1 MEKEL
6 LDVTKRSGIV
16 FFGGIRGASLNF
28 IFMLIVTRY
37 IGTLTYGHF
46 IYIYT
51 VISFFPLLCAL
62 GLDNGLLY
70 FIPKKMVNNET
81 DDRNRLISFS
91 FVVSFIVSIAVVVLI
106 IAMSDFIASEILHRQ
121 NLAFVL
127 RMLAPL
133 IILLTFRRMAD
144 VIYRSVGNVA
154 TFVKNQSLITPVVQI
169 LAIIVFI
176 SLGYAIGGLIGA
188 FYVGL
193 SISSIILLVD
203 LKKLN
208 LFTRFSF
215 RAAGSYRDIF
225 AYSIPLLLSSLIA
238 FFGSKADILF
248 IGHTISSERVAVYN
262 VAFQIGIM
270 TNFALVA
277 FNSIF
282 ASVIT
287 SLYYKA
293 EYAKLAGLY
302 KTITKWMVAS
312 NVICFSIILLFSED
326 ILRIFGEA
334 FVVGSKAL
342 ILVSIGQ
349 LFSVGVGSAGLM
361 ITMTGKPKY
370 SLYINLMTAIV
381 NIVLNYVLIPIY
393 GISGAGLAS
402 LVTVATANIARLIV
416 VYRTLRIHPYD
427 WSYLKIIIP
436 ALVSFVIV
444 LTIKNLVTMQWFI
457 ELCILSLLFLLIFG
471 SMTVLLGLSTN
482 DKIILKKI
490 RDKMKFNNYL

>member
-1 MEKEL
+1 MMEKEL

-16 FFGGIRGASLNF
+16 FFGGILGASLNF
-28 IFMLIVTRY
+28 IFTLIVTRY
-37 IGTLTYGHF
+37 IGVLTYGRF
-46 IYIYT
+46 IYIFT
-51 VISFFPLLCAL
+51 VISFFPLLCTL
-62 GLDNGLLY
+62 GLDKGLQ
-70 FIPKKMVNNET
+70 FFVPKKTVNNET
-81 DDRNRLISFS
+81 NDRNSLISFS
-91 FVVSFIVSIAVVVLI
+91 FAVSFIVSIAVVVLI
-106 IAMSDFIASEILHRQ
+106 IVLSDYIASEILPRQ
-121 NLAFVL
+121 KLGFVL

-133 IILLTFRRMAD
+133 IILLTFRQMAD

-169 LAIIVFI
+169 LAIIIFI
-176 SLGYAIGGLIGA
+176 SLGYTIGGLIGA

-193 SISSIILLVD
+193 FVSSIILLLD

-215 RAAGSYRDIF
+215 RAAGSYREIF
-225 AYSIPLLLSSLIA
+225 AYSIPLLLSSLVT

-248 IGHTISSERVAVYN
+248 IGHTISSEKVAVYN
-262 VAFQIGIM
+262 VAFQIGIIS
-270 TNFALVA
+270 NFALVA

-293 EYAKLAGLY
+293 EYAKLAGIY
-302 KTITKWMVAS
+302 KTITKWMVAL

-349 LFSVGVGSAGLM
+349 LFNVGVGSAGLM
-361 ITMTGKPKY
+361 ITMTGRPQY
-370 SLYINLMTAIV
+370 SLYISLATAIV
-381 NIVLNYVLIPIY
+381 NIALNYVLIPIY
-393 GISGAGLAS
+393 GITGAGLAS

-416 VYRTLRIHPYD
+416 VYRTFQIHPYD

-444 LTIKNLVTMQWFI
+444 LTIKNLVTMQWLI
-457 ELCILSLLFLLIFG
+457 ELCVLSLVFLFIFG
-471 SMTVLLGLSTN
+471 SVTILLGLSN
-482 DKIILKKI
+482 DDKLILNKIVNKI
-490 RDKMKFNNYL
+490 KSTR

>member
-6 LDVTKRSGIV
+6 LDVTKRTGIV
-16 FFGGIRGASLNF
+16 FFGGILGMCLNF
-28 IFMLIVTRY
+28 IFTLIVTRY
-37 IGTLTYGHF
+37 IGAQTYGRF
-46 IYIYT
+46 VYIYT
-51 VISFFPLLCAL
+51 VISFFPLLCTL
-62 GLDNGLLY
+62 GLDKGLLY
-70 FIPKKMVNNET
+70 FIPKKTVNNET
-81 DDRNRLISFS
+81 DDRNMLISFS

-121 NLAFVL
+121 KLAFVL
-127 RMLAPL
+127 RLLAPL
-133 IILLTFRRMAD
+133 IIFLTFRQMAGS
-144 VIYRSVGNVA
+144 IYRSVGNIT

-176 SLGYAIGGLIGA
+176 FLGYTIGGLIGT

-193 SISSIILLVD
+193 SISSIILLVN

-225 AYSIPLLLSSLIA
+225 AYSIPLLMGNLIA
-238 FFGSKADILF
+238 FFGRKADILF
-248 IGHTISSERVAVYN
+248 IGYTISPERVAVYN

-287 SLYYKA
+287 SLYYKGDI
-293 EYAKLAGLY
+293 AKLAGLY

-312 NVICFSIILLFSED
+312 NIICFSIILLFSED

-334 FVVGSKAL
+334 FVVGSEAL

-361 ITMTGKPKY
+361 ITMTGRPQY
-370 SLYINLMTAIV
+370 SLYISLTTAIL
-381 NIVLNYVLIPIY
+381 NIALNFVLIPIY

-402 LVTVATANIARLIV
+402 LVTVATANIAKLML
-416 VYRTLRIHPYD
+416 VYRTLKIHPYD

-436 ALVSFVIV
+436 AVVSFFIIFTINQIVI
-444 LTIKNLVTMQWFI
+444 MQGLFK
-457 ELCILSLLFLLIFG
+457 LCILSTAFLLIFG
-471 SMTVLLGLSTN
+471 SVTIFLGLSDD
-482 DKIILKKI
+482 DKLILNRIVSKI
-490 RDKMKFNNYL
+490 KSIR